1 MVAYYSRFVPQ
12 SARIAA
18 PLHALTHKGQAFI
31 WCAGCET
38 AFETLKGL
46 LATEPVLR
54 LPNWEIELDANGRPQ
69 LKYPF
74 HLHTD
79 WSETAMGAVLSQIN
93 EAGEDHPI
101 AFGSKLC
108 SPAER
113 NYAASEGECCAL
125 TWAFAKFRHYIH
137 GYHFTVRTD
146 HSALAWLSTAR
157 FTNSKLERWALRLQE
172 FNFTVTH
179 IKGADNVVADCL
191 SRACATSIADL
202 PVLAASWP
210 AHAKSQAELDN
221 IACEICHDAD
231 AADNMVI
238 CDGCERCMHLR
249 CLIPPQTTAPSGQFF
264 CPACDVGFQ
273 NSVAELADG
282 STPLR
287 YNSGQDPHN
296 NEALLLYLHSGR
308 QDALLPDGCR
318 DRQAVLD
325 QAIKVRLHQ
334 KYDNWLVLHKKIRH
348 GSYRWLCC
356 PPLQFRWDTIRL
368 FHEALGHADV
378 EQTLTVMH

>member
-1 MVAYYSRFVPQ
+1 M
-12 SARIAA
+12 
-18 PLHALTHKGQAFI
+18 TH
-31 WCAGCET
+31 
-38 AFETLKGL
+38 
-46 LATEPVLR
+46 
-54 LPNWEIELDANGRPQ
+54 N
-69 LKYPF
+69 
-74 HLHTD
+74 
-79 WSETAMGAVLSQIN
+79 
-93 EAGEDHPI
+93 
-101 AFGSKLC
+101 
-108 SPAER
+108 
-113 NYAASEGECCAL
+113 
-125 TWAFAKFRHYIH
+125 
-137 GYHFTVRTD
+137 
-146 HSALAWLSTAR
+146 
-157 FTNSKLERWALRLQE
+157 
-172 FNFTVTH
+172 
-179 IKGADNVVADCL
+179 KGADNAVADCL

-249 CLIPPQTTAPSGQFF
+249 CLVPPQTTAPSGQFF

-356 PPLQFRWDTIRL
+356 PLLQFRWDTIRL
-368 FHEALGHADV
+368 VHEALGHAGV
-378 EQTLTVMH
+378 EQTLTVMHQHFHWAGIRSDIALYIKACDACQRSKLVHLHLPDLQAPAVYGPLWHGHVDLAGPFKTKQHAPILHHPMGNSSHQGMWLSIATSGLKSLRVLCSTLELLLRLAMVQKVQRTHTADQRLNIGLFCSSSDKAEDRSCAHSAPRCLFLSSGQVMSRTMEHTDLCLGPLCR